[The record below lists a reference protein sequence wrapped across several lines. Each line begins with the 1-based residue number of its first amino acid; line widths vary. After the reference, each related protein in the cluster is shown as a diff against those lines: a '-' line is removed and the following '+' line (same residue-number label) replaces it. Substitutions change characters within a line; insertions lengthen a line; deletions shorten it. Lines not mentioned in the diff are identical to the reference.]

1 MFHHEQQKHG
11 NHGMV
16 APQQHSRRNFLQRSY
31 NGLGMLALAGML
43 ADELDAAPAG
53 ETSSSGVVGSADLQ
67 ISRQVHRT
75 AKAKKCIFLF
85 MAGGVSQM
93 DTFDPK
99 PELDRLAGG
108 RLPNV
113 PGVSGALEGKLSF
126 PHVVLPSPFKF
137 HQYGESGRSVA
148 ELFPGIGSCVDDLA
162 FIYGIMVDN
171 ENHGPATSHATTG
184 HVLSGSPSIGS
195 WVTYG
200 LGTPSENLPGYVVI
214 HDPRGL
220 PINAGAAWGNGYLPA
235 NYQGTLLRP
244 SGTPI
249 LNLERPAGVSRTQ
262 QRRELDLLQW
272 FNAQHR
278 DTRPADSNLDAR
290 IEAYELAF
298 RMQQAA
304 PELVDLD
311 DETDAT
317 REMYGLNNGRT
328 ADFGRQCLLARRL
341 VERGVRYS
349 MLVHGVQITPKSW
362 DDHGDSETRMRNH
375 AAEVDQPVAAL
386 LKDLKQ
392 RGLLEETLV
401 VWASEMGRTPFV
413 PGPEL
418 GQKPGRDH
426 NQYGLVMWMAGGDVQ
441 GGTTVG
447 ATDPFGVRAADEPIP
462 IRDVHA
468 TLLHL
473 LGLEDSRLRYL
484 HAGRYRQL
492 TDIGGRVLTEI
503 VNS

>member
-1 MFHHEQQKHG
+1 MFHHQPRLGRDIELPTQQS
-11 NHGMV
+11 
-16 APQQHSRRNFLQRSY
+16 SRRDFLRSSY

-43 ADELDAAPAG
+43 ADELDLAPAAAQAAA
-53 ETSSSGVVGSADLQ
+53 TA
-67 ISRQVHRT
+67 ISDAHHK
-75 AKAKKCIFLF
+75 AKAKHCIFLF

-108 RLPNV
+108 RLPQV
-113 PGVSGALEGKLSF
+113 AGVSGALAGKLDF

-137 HQYGESGRSVA
+137 HQYGESGRWVA
-148 ELFPGIGSCVDDLA
+148 ELFPGIGSCVDEMA
-162 FIYGIMVDN
+162 FIHGIMVDN

-200 LGTPSENLPGYVVI
+200 LGSPSADLPSYVVI

-220 PINAGAAWGNGYLPA
+220 PMNSGAAWGNGYLPA
-235 NYQGTLLRP
+235 NFQGTVLRP
-244 SGTPI
+244 TGTPI
-249 LNLERPAGVSRTQ
+249 LNLERPPGVSRQQ

-272 FNAQHR
+272 LNARHGEG
-278 DTRPADSNLDAR
+278 RPIDSELEAR
-290 IEAYELAF
+290 IEAYELAY

-304 PELVDLD
+304 PELVELD

-317 REMYGLNNGRT
+317 QQMYGLNNPQT
-328 ADFGRQCLLARRL
+328 AHFGRQCLLARRM
-341 VERGVRYS
+341 VERGVRYT
-349 MLVHGVQITPKSW
+349 MLVHGVQITHHSW
-362 DDHGDSETRMRNH
+362 DDHGDSEGRMRKH

-386 LKDLKQ
+386 LNDLKQ

-413 PGPEL
+413 PGRDLSE
-418 GQKPGRDH
+418 KPGRDH
-426 NQYGLVMWMAGGDVQ
+426 NQYGLVMWMAGGDVKA
-441 GGTTVG
+441 GATVG
-447 ATDPFGVRAADEPIP
+447 ATDPFGIRAAEQPIP

-473 LGLEDSRLRYL
+473 LGLDDSRLRYL

-503 VNS
+503 VNA